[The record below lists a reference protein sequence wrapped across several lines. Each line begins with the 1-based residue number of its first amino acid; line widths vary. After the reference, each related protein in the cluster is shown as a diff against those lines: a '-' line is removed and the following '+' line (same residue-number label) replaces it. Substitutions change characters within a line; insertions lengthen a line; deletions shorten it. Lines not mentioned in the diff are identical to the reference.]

1 MTPWPP
7 LRKST
12 ADSTPPLASETA
24 TAPKAAAEE
33 VQWTR
38 CPSCEAFVYH
48 KRLKRNLGVCPEC
61 NYHFRLPVRERLAQL
76 LDEGS
81 FDDLSQDIIPVDA
94 LGFADSK
101 PYAARLEE
109 AQRKTGSSEGALYG
123 LATIGGR
130 PPGLPALRLAS
141 PRGRTGRDAVGAA
154 P

>member
-24 TAPKAAAEE
+24 TAPKTKADE

-61 NYHFRLPVRERLAQL
+61 NYHFRLPVRERLAPL
-76 LDEGS
+76 LDEGGVTDPS
-81 FDDLSQDIIPVDA
+81 HGIFPVHPLA
-94 LGFADSK
+94 FA
-101 PYAARLEE
+101 A
-109 AQRKTGSSEGALYG
+109 
-123 LATIGGR
+123 
-130 PPGLPALRLAS
+130 
-141 PRGRTGRDAVGAA
+141 
-154 P
+154 